1 MIKFAVA
8 GSSNYKHKIEYL
20 SSHGYTPDLI
30 IGIEHIIGFQDV
42 IKEKG
47 IELLVCFA
55 YPNILTADEIN
66 LFSKGCINY
75 HSGLPKYR
83 GRHPLNWMI
92 IDGIRKIPNAIHYID
107 EGIDTGDIILKRDII
122 REREDDYASLLEKQT
137 SLSQE
142 MMLEAI
148 RMIEIGNI
156 SREEQC
162 KDELSYTKKRTPEDS
177 KLDWTQTSFEI
188 HNFISALV
196 DPMPNAFSMINE
208 SKIEITKSYIGSTF
222 GVVLGELQDGRYV
235 ISTVDGVVLVDANVN
250 LQIGDQLL

>member
-1 MIKFAVA
+1 
-8 GSSNYKHKIEYL
+8 
-20 SSHGYTPDLI
+20 
-30 IGIEHIIGFQDV
+30 
-42 IKEKG
+42 
-47 IELLVCFA
+47 
-55 YPNILTADEIN
+55 
-66 LFSKGCINY
+66 
-75 HSGLPKYR
+75 
-83 GRHPLNWMI
+83 MI

-177 KLDWTQTSFEI
+177 KLDWAQTSFEI

-222 GVVLGELQDGRYV
+222 GMVLGELQDGRYV